1 MLTNEILFEEKKMSL
16 IDVGEWFQNY
26 DHGGMFKRGR
36 KGLIKPQVKAVQQFL
51 TDNGFKYKVKN
62 KAGKIVT
69 GLPKPDGW
77 YGAKTAS
84 AVKAFQKKDG
94 LKPDGDVGR
103 NTLKAMINFGSDELD
118 PSPPSAELTTGAD
131 AKFKKKEYEP
141 VDYGNITA
149 YMANAF
155 AKWYKGE
162 DPRSAFQI
170 RPDMPKSLK
179 NILQSTVDSQQMDTK
194 KKRAVGKQIIYA
206 DHKTVDGYL
215 YHVKRYGDNPP
226 GWVKTI
232 AAALKDAVDYSR
244 LDPKKTAEVR
254 DALNAMKVSD
264 KKPAQQAQTA
274 AQPSQSDLLG
284 KDVEDAEKEIKDLE
298 NRRKRLGL
306 KRTDK
311 MSAYLSTFIHSK
323 DNEEKYEAFMG
334 YKKASNE
341 MVRQQQFGN

>member
-1 MLTNEILFEEKKMSL
+1 MLANEILFEEKKMSL
-16 IDVGEWFQNY
+16 KDVGEWFQNY

-36 KGLIKPQVKAVQQFL
+36 KGLIKPQVIAVQQFL
-51 TDNGFKYKVKN
+51 SDNDFKYKVKN

-84 AVKAFQKKDG
+84 AVKAFQKKEG

-103 NTLKAMINFGSDELD
+103 NTLNSMINFGSDELD
-118 PSPPSAELTTGAD
+118 ATPPSAELSGGD
-131 AKFKKKEYEP
+131 NDKFQKTEYEP
-141 VDYGNITA
+141 VDYGNVTA

-179 NILQSTVDSQQMDTK
+179 NILQSTLDSQQMDTK

-215 YHVKRYGDNPP
+215 KHVKRYGDNPP

-244 LDPKKTAEVR
+244 LDPNKTAEVR
-254 DALNAMKVSD
+254 DALNNMNVSD
-264 KKPAQQAQTA
+264 DKPAQP
-274 AQPSQSDLLG
+274 AQPSQSDLLAN
-284 KDVEDAEKEIKDLE
+284 DVEKAKKEIMDME
-298 NRRKRLGL
+298 NSRKRAGL
-306 KRTDK
+306 ERTDK

-323 DNEEKYEAFMG
+323 DNEEKFQAYMG
-334 YKKASNE
+334 YKKASDE
-341 MVRQQQFGN
+341 MVRQQQFGK

>member
-1 MLTNEILFEEKKMSL
+1 MLANEILFEEKKMSL
-16 IDVGEWFQNY
+16 KDVGEWFQNY

-36 KGLIKPQVKAVQQFL
+36 KGLIKPQVIAVQQFL
-51 TDNGFKYKVKN
+51 SDNGFKYKVKN

-84 AVKAFQKKDG
+84 AVKAFQKKEG

-103 NTLKAMINFGSDELD
+103 NTLNSMINFGSDELD
-118 PSPPSAELTTGAD
+118 ATPPSAELSGGD
-131 AKFKKKEYEP
+131 NDKFQKTEYEP
-141 VDYGNITA
+141 VDYGNVTA

-179 NILQSTVDSQQMDTK
+179 NILQSTLDSQQMDTK

-215 YHVKRYGDNPP
+215 KHVKRYGDNPP

-244 LDPKKTAEVR
+244 LDPNKTAEVR
-254 DALNAMKVSD
+254 DALNNMNVSD
-264 KKPAQQAQTA
+264 DKPAQP
-274 AQPSQSDLLG
+274 AQPSQSDLLAN
-284 KDVEDAEKEIKDLE
+284 DVEKAKKEIMDME
-298 NRRKRLGL
+298 NSRKRAGL
-306 KRTDK
+306 ERTDK

-323 DNEEKYEAFMG
+323 DNEEKFQAYMG
-334 YKKASNE
+334 YKKASDE
-341 MVRQQQFGN
+341 MVRQQQFGK